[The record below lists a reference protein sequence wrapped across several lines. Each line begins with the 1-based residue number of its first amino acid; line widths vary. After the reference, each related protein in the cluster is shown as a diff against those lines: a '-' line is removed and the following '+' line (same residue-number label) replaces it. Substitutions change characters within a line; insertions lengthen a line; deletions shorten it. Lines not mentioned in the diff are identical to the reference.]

1 MSSEIRAA
9 AEVIDYVEEHL
20 CGPLSL
26 ASVARALH
34 VSGYHLHHLFT
45 SAAGI
50 PLHGYVLRR
59 RLTDA
64 AARLALS
71 DAPILEIALNAGYDS
86 QRAFAARF
94 KAMYKLT
101 PGQFRRRGVFY
112 PLLERYALGEPGAL
126 SPVRRARETDIPS
139 LLALARAAVD
149 GFPSFSVEDFLP
161 RLHEAIAAGE
171 AWLVMDGPVAAG
183 GMILKASGGIDFL
196 AVHPQYRVPGTCET
210 RGVCETCD
218 VWQMLLRAALD
229 LRPGI
234 ILSTTTFRAG
244 DPADTLWRAAL
255 LRLGFAQE
263 RNLIEFGYPTQRM
276 VLTRER
282 AGELAYD
289 R

>member
-1 MSSEIRAA
+1 MSGEIHAA

-71 DAPILEIALNAGYDS
+71 DTPILEIALDAGYDS

-101 PGQFRRRGVFY
+101 PGQFRRRGAFY
-112 PLLERYALGEPGAL
+112 PLLERYVLCEPGAL
-126 SPVRRARETDIPS
+126 SPVRRALGADIPAFLS
-139 LLALARAAVD
+139 LARISVD
-149 GFPSFSVEDFLP
+149 GFPCFAAMDFLQHL
-161 RLHEAIAAGE
+161 RSAIAAGE
-171 AWLVMDGPVAAG
+171 AWILMDGPVAAG
-183 GMILKASGGIDFL
+183 GMILRERTGGIDFL
-196 AVHPQYRVPGTCET
+196 AVHPQYRLLDDM
-210 RGVCETCD
+210 RACD
-218 VWQMLLRAALD
+218 VWRMLLRAALD
-229 LRPGI
+229 FHPGNA
-234 ILSTTTFRAG
+234 LSTTTFRVG
-244 DPADTLWRAAL
+244 DPADTLWRASL
-255 LRLGFAQE
+255 LRLGFAKE
-263 RNLIEFGYPTQRM
+263 RNLTEFGYPTQRM

-282 AGELAYD
+282 AGELAHE